1 MTAFV
6 IFNEL
11 SLPLSDNMW
20 ESQIRDYIELI
31 NLLRDKGVSSV
42 RINQHF
48 KNIDF
53 FTETKS
59 LPAFFGGL
67 PNGDMKTRLRSLLIN
82 QSNFYDSP
90 LIKENEG
97 EQLIELTINSEYLLD
112 GRVINGGLACAHIW
126 NTLSVNFNTKEI
138 WANNSIS
145 LEKVFVDGTSQE
157 VKVSLLTNLEHCEFH
172 KEEVSRI
179 IKTPENIDELL
190 VFCEFI
196 SSIYMYRVSFSHDA
210 SEQLVQLTTRS
221 INYLHRI
228 YELIKSIKCTPSEGI
243 GKPEK
248 LKENLTGFSS
258 RRIDDEHRLVYR
270 IISAQDIEISQCLG
284 HY

>member
-1 MTAFV
+1 M

-11 SLPLSDNMW
+11 SLPLSDNRW
-20 ESQIRDYIELI
+20 ESQIRGYIELI
-31 NLLRDKGVSSV
+31 NLLREKGVSSV

-48 KNIDF
+48 KDIDL

-90 LIKENEG
+90 LIKDNEG
-97 EQLIELTINSEYLLD
+97 EQLIELTINSEYYLD
-112 GRVINGGLACAHIW
+112 GQVVNGGLACAHIW

-138 WANNSIS
+138 WGNNSVS
-145 LEKVFVDGTSQE
+145 LEKIFVDGTEQKVE
-157 VKVSLLTNLEHCEFH
+157 VSLLTNFDHCEYH
-172 KEEVSRI
+172 KEEITRI
-179 IKTPENIDELL
+179 IKIPENIDELL
-190 VFCEFI
+190 VFCEFT
-196 SSIYMYRVSFSHDA
+196 SSIYTYKISFSHDA

-221 INYLHRI
+221 INYLYRV
-228 YELIKSIKCTPSEGI
+228 YDLIKSMKSTPSEGI

-270 IISAQDIEISQCLG
+270 IISEKHIEISQCLG